1 MASRACILRREEG
14 TMFKR
19 LAEEEELA
27 KKRLRIR
34 KSFGGDPEEA
44 VGLAIK
50 EMKSVKKGV
59 IKSIQKS
66 YAIRHLSKMET
77 F

>member
-1 MASRACILRREEG
+1 
-14 TMFKR
+14 MFKR

-50 EMKSVKKGV
+50 EIKSVKKGV
-59 IKSIQKS
+59 IKSIQN
-66 YAIRHLSKMET
+66 LMP
-77 F
+77 